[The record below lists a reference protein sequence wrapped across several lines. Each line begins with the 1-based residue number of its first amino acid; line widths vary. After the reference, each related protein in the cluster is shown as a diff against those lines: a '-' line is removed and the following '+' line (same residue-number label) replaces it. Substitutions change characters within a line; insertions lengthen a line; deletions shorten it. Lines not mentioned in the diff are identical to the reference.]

1 MVLTFSWTLKI
12 SQEAPHP
19 ASVLPAGMK
28 LFFFVSIIV
37 LVIILPINI
46 TGTEVDK
53 LMEVGI
59 AIPIK

>member
-1 MVLTFSWTLKI
+1 
-12 SQEAPHP
+12 
-19 ASVLPAGMK
+19 MK